1 MRVVGRTKARD
12 KAEVLSRKSDE
23 GNFECRVKLFGLYLC
38 IEEAIGYG
46 AVPCSRNVENRW
58 MGMKPQAGDHWKVIT
73 GVQADAAQAV

>member
-46 AVPCSRNVENRW
+46 VFPVA
-58 MGMKPQAGDHWKVIT
+58 GM
-73 GVQADAAQAV
+73 